1 MLTSR
6 MPGALFA
13 ILIIPC
19 VISSCSQNNVT
30 IDNTLGKY
38 FDSAGLSGSFGLFD
52 NTQGHFTIYNLPRYR
67 DSVYLPGGT
76 FDIVSS
82 LVGIQTGIVKD
93 DSAIIH
99 WDPALIIKPDCI
111 NDQVLLVDF
120 QSSCDPAFGELA
132 RRIGKDTLK
141 KWIDSV
147 GYGNKDIEGGVDR
160 FWQNDHLKITADEEL
175 GLVKKLYFDQLP
187 FFQRTQRIV
196 RNMMLKE
203 DNANYRLSYK
213 TGQGSTVWDDP
224 NKGHAIGWVVGWI
237 EENKHPYFIV
247 LNIESANANMDM
259 EKTGVSMLRGILK
272 QEGFFEGKK

>member
-1 MLTSR
+1 MLRSR

-13 ILIIPC
+13 YLIIPC

-99 WDPALIIKPDCI
+99 WDPAL
-111 NDQVLLVDF
+111 
-120 QSSCDPAFGELA
+120 
-132 RRIGKDTLK
+132 
-141 KWIDSV
+141 
-147 GYGNKDIEGGVDR
+147 
-160 FWQNDHLKITADEEL
+160 
-175 GLVKKLYFDQLP
+175 
-187 FFQRTQRIV
+187 
-196 RNMMLKE
+196 
-203 DNANYRLSYK
+203 
-213 TGQGSTVWDDP
+213 
-224 NKGHAIGWVVGWI
+224 
-237 EENKHPYFIV
+237 
-247 LNIESANANMDM
+247 
-259 EKTGVSMLRGILK
+259 
-272 QEGFFEGKK
+272 